1 MRVRGFLRLIQP
13 AQVSSRVSETMDV
26 DVQDTSSDEDVVVG
40 ESNPR
45 RQALSREER
54 NCLET
59 FCAHPQIRDY
69 TRSRR
74 GRRGGIYIPAS
85 QAASFDTHLYINPI
99 TVRGGS

>member
-1 MRVRGFLRLIQP
+1 
-13 AQVSSRVSETMDV
+13 
-26 DVQDTSSDEDVVVG
+26 
-40 ESNPR
+40 
-45 RQALSREER
+45 
-54 NCLET
+54 LET

>member
-1 MRVRGFLRLIQP
+1 M
-13 AQVSSRVSETMDV
+13 SEAMGI
-26 DVQDTSSDEDVVVG
+26 DVQDTSSDEDVAVG
-40 ESNPR
+40 ETNTR
-45 RQALSREER
+45 RRALSREER

-85 QAASFDTHLYINPI
+85 QTASFDTNLYINP
-99 TVRGGS
+99 TVVRGGS